1 MTDPKLKFG
10 GAIINLSRF
19 IRLQAR
25 MRRERLRF
33 GWTPSIEAPSTYNAL
48 LAAYDMC
55 ACRRLPLRVSSL
67 NCDPVIYDSP
77 ATNQAFRYWHDTS
90 HIMFGLS
97 FETDDELELADHH
110 LEAVRAEGYGPDT
123 IEHQL
128 LHADTFGQAYF
139 QMCTGRFVGNQ
150 VLFDTNCVLLGVE
163 EAVSQ
168 EIAALQENDVVTRT
182 DHDGEH
188 DPDRDHD
195 HALDRD
201 FERDLDHDHAVKP

>member
-1 MTDPKLKFG
+1 MRALASEMTDRKLKFG

-33 GWTPSIEAPSTYNAL
+33 GWTPSIEAPSTFDQL
-48 LAAYDMC
+48 LTEYELC
-55 ACRRLPLRVSSL
+55 AGGHTALRVSSL

-90 HIMFGLS
+90 HIIFGLS
-97 FETDDELELADHH
+97 FKTDDELELADHH

-150 VLFDTNCVLLGVE
+150 VRFDTNCVRVGVE
-163 EAVSQ
+163 EAVNQ
-168 EIAALQENDVVTRT
+168 EVAALQLAERGAAA
-182 DHDGEH
+182 DHDLVRDFEV
-188 DPDRDHD
+188 DPDRDHGLI
-195 HALDRD
+195 A
-201 FERDLDHDHAVKP
+201 